1 MVYFPDKDMNL
12 LLTSLLRGG
21 IPFVIMSSI
30 ALILQMQGK
39 FYEAKSTFVVAV
51 ICLFV
56 GAATVIYQRNSW
68 TLAKQTL
75 VHFFVMLLTVYPLLL
90 WSDWFKRDT
99 FVDIFIVLLL
109 FVLVGVLLW
118 CGIMVFRKLFDL
130 H

>member
-39 FYEAKSTFVVAV
+39 FYEAKSTFVVAG

-56 GAATVIYQRNSW
+56 GATTVIYQRNSW
-68 TLAKQTL
+68 TLAKQNL

-99 FVDIFIVLLL
+99 FVDMFIVLLL